1 MLRPR
6 FFTVAALIIA
16 AAATRLLPHPLNFA
30 PVTAIA
36 LFGGAKF
43 ADRRLAFLVPF
54 VAMLLSDLVLG
65 FHATMP
71 FVYGSFALIVCL
83 GLMLRRRQRMLPIA
97 ATTISG
103 SALFFVVT
111 NLGFWLMGSDYPK
124 TVAGLTACYVAAIPF
139 FQNTLLG
146 DALYASVLFGT
157 FAIAEALFP
166 VLREQPQEA
175 VSARIDNSL

>member
-6 FFTVAALIIA
+6 FLTVAALIVA

-65 FHATMP
+65 FHTTMP

-83 GLMLRRRQRMLPIA
+83 GLMLRRRQRALPIA
-97 ATTISG
+97 VMTISG
-103 SALFFVVT
+103 SGLFFIVT
-111 NLGFWLMGSDYPK
+111 NFGFWMMGSDYPK
-124 TVAGLTACYVAAIPF
+124 TIAGLTECYVAAIPF
-139 FQNTLLG
+139 FQSTLLG
-146 DALYASVLFGT
+146 DAVYTSVLFGT
-157 FAIAEALFP
+157 FAIAETLLP
-166 VLREQPQEA
+166 VLREQQRE
-175 VSARIDNSL
+175 VISSR

>member
-1 MLRPR
+1 MLRPQ
-6 FFTVAALIIA
+6 FLTVAALIIA

-43 ADRRLAFLVPF
+43 GDKRLAFLVPF
-54 VAMLLSDLVLG
+54 VALLLSDLVLG
-65 FHATMP
+65 FHTTMP

-83 GLMLRRRQRMLPIA
+83 GLMLRRRQGILPVA
-97 ATTISG
+97 AMTISG
-103 SALFFVVT
+103 STLFFIVT
-111 NLGFWLMGSDYPK
+111 NFGFWMMGADYPK

-146 DALYASVLFGT
+146 DAVYTSVLFGT
-157 FAIAEALFP
+157 FAIAETLFP
-166 VLREQPQEA
+166 VLREQPREA
-175 VSARIDNSL
+175 VSSR